1 MFAHV
6 QGYTG
11 PPVAMGHAYFT
22 EAFPSQSEFKARLVG
37 QGFWLLAVLK
47 FIRVYRAQGQWWT
60 GPPGHLEKSRWAG
73 PPGPVTF
80 GPLWPLLH

>member
-47 FIRVYRAQGQWWT
+47 FIRVYCAQGQ
-60 GPPGHLEKSRWAG
+60 
-73 PPGPVTF
+73 
-80 GPLWPLLH
+80 